1 MPRDDDDYDAPAP
14 KAPAKSNAAGLA
26 LSIIGLVLGVCALLF
41 SFIPCLGTLAFWPGV
56 VAIIISVIGLVVST
70 SSKALPITAVVV
82 AALGTGIAYWQG
94 TRIKDAV
101 QEGVKQGQQAIDDA
115 KKINDEN
122 IKKMQDAMKNMKP
135 PAP

>member
-1 MPRDDDDYDAPAP
+1 MPPADDDYDAPAP
-14 KAPAKSNAAGLA
+14 KEAPKSNAAGLA

-56 VAIIISVIGLVVST
+56 IISVIGLVVST

-94 TRIKDAV
+94 TRLEKGGDIQKGVEQFGKDV
-101 QEGVKQGQQAIDDA
+101 QKGLTEAEKRAQEELN
-115 KKINDEN
+115 KKKGGN
-122 IKKMQDAMKNMKP
+122 
-135 PAP
+135 